1 MLPSSARAA
10 RRRYQAGRCL
20 VDHRVLRELLR
31 NLQLFEA
38 LFETEGVDTLTGP
51 DGVEYCLFDLK
62 RLYGCR
68 FHLSQRQRQAVE
80 LFLYEDKREREVALS
95 MGVSP
100 ANPVAIYATQ
110 GLRRLAQI
118 YDNGFEVP
126 WGENNGSAASV
137 ESDAAPARGVP
148 RAGGPGRRVDSL
160 VA

>member
-1 MLPSSARAA
+1 M
-10 RRRYQAGRCL
+10 
-20 VDHRVLRELLR
+20 DHRVLRELLR

-38 LFETEGVDTLTGP
+38 LFETEGVDTLSGP
-51 DGVEYCLFDLK
+51 DGMEYCLFDLQ

-80 LFLYEDKREREVALS
+80 LFLYQDLREREVALS

-118 YDNGFEVP
+118 YDNGFEIP
-126 WGENNGSAASV
+126 WGEGNGSTAS
-137 ESDAAPARGVP
+137 EPDEAPARNVP
-148 RAGGPGRRVDSL
+148 GAGGCRRRA

>member
-1 MLPSSARAA
+1 M
-10 RRRYQAGRCL
+10 
-20 VDHRVLRELLR
+20 DHRVLRELLR

-38 LFETEGVDTLTGP
+38 LFETEGVDTLYGP
-51 DGVEYCLFDLK
+51 DGESYCLFDLQ

-80 LFLYEDKREREVALS
+80 LFLYQDLREREVALS

-126 WGENNGSAASV
+126 WGEGNGSTPG

-148 RAGGPGRRVDSL
+148 RAGRQGRRADSL